1 MFGICSFDEQESVKA
16 SDLLCVDTCFSLT
29 PHNFSL
35 TFFFL
40 YFDHT
45 VDEHTTTLAISFDL
59 FYSLSVI
66 LLILTWCT
74 APGHFSVLFI
84 SEVRLAY
91 MPAEKEKIRSEAFVS
106 IL

>member
-1 MFGICSFDEQESVKA
+1 MKA

-35 TFFFL
+35 TFFL

-66 LLILTWCT
+66 ITNIDVVYC
-74 APGHFSVLFI
+74 PRPFQCPFHF
-84 SEVRLAY
+84 
-91 MPAEKEKIRSEAFVS
+91 RSQIGLHACRKRKN
-106 IL
+106 